1 MNFGTTRTRLAAA
14 VTAAVATG
22 ALAVSASPAAATS
35 SQGYFT
41 GYGTTWT
48 DDWSNEGT
56 LSTGSYKYSNA
67 TCLWQKIL
75 WAEGA
80 TESNGTDYDYAD
92 IDGVFGPNTK
102 YATKKLQSRWG
113 LDDDGLV
120 GPLTLGRADNKL
132 RYSSG
137 SASSGTLTLRYDGAR
152 YDFTVKRF
160 DNNRYGFIQDGGTRI
175 AGYNY
180 RTCN

>member
-14 VTAAVATG
+14 VAAAVATG
-22 ALAVSASPAAATS
+22 ALAVSASPASATS

-56 LSTGSYKYSNA
+56 LSSGSYARSNA

-80 TESNGTDYDYAD
+80 TESNGTAYDYAD
-92 IDGVFGPNTK
+92 IDGVFGSNTT
-102 YATKKLQSRWG
+102 YASKRLQTRWG
-113 LDDDGLV
+113 LDDDGRV
-120 GPLTLGRADNKL
+120 GPLTLGKADNKL

-137 SASSGTLTLRYDGAR
+137 STSSGRLYLKYDGAAH
-152 YDFTVKRF
+152 DFTLRRD
-160 DNNRYGFIQDGGTRI
+160 DNNRYGFVQDGAWRL

-180 RTCN
+180 RSCS

>member
-1 MNFGTTRTRLAAA
+1 MNFRTTRTRLAAA

-35 SQGYFT
+35 SEGYFT

-56 LSTGSYKYSNA
+56 MSTSSYASSNA

-80 TESNGTDYDYAD
+80 TESNGTAYDDAD
-92 IDGVFGPNTK
+92 IDGLFGPNTK
-102 YATKKLQSRWG
+102 YATEKLQTRWG
-113 LDDDGLV
+113 LDSDGLV
-120 GPLTLGRADNKL
+120 GPLTLGTADNKL

-137 SASSGTLTLRYDGAR
+137 STSSGTLTLRYDGAAH
-152 YDFTVKRF
+152 DFTVTRD
-160 DNNRYGFIQDGGTRI
+160 DNNWYRFYQEGVWRL

-180 RTCN
+180 RSCS

>member
-14 VTAAVATG
+14 VAAAVATG
-22 ALAVSASPAAATS
+22 ALAVSASPASATS

-56 LSTGSYKYSNA
+56 LSSSSYARSNA

-80 TESNGTDYDYAD
+80 TESNGTAYDSAD
-92 IDGVFGPNTK
+92 IDGIFGSNTT
-102 YATKKLQSRWG
+102 YATKRLQTRWG

-120 GPLTLGRADNKL
+120 GPQTLSAADNKL

-137 SASSGTLTLRYDGAR
+137 STSSGTLTLTYDGISH
-152 YDFTVKRF
+152 DFTMTRSDSNQYRF
-160 DNNRYGFIQDGGTRI
+160 YQEGVWRL

-180 RTCN
+180 RSCS